1 MMHSQLDLAKATSD
15 LSTLVD
21 LVVQAGLADILSEAG
36 PYTFLFSPKNEAFLE
51 LLENKTT
58 LPALTDGLSLT
69 TVQGEELTSRSVGNT
84 VFTNYERIIIPNILA
99 NNGIIHVINRS
110 GVLIPEE

>member
-1 MMHSQLDLAKATSD
+1 MHSQLDLAKATSD

-99 NNGIIHVINRS
+99 NNGIIHVIN